1 MMGDSEPMA
10 EPLPTELLKEY
21 QWKGPTGPFSLA
33 LAPGVFA
40 PTHTSRVLAETLEIR
55 PGEKVFDVGCGSGI
69 LSFVAARMGA
79 GHVYGV
85 DIVPEA
91 IEVARGNADRLQLAD
106 RTDFRAGNLFDPF
119 PDVVADVIIGD
130 VSGIPDEIALESGW
144 FPGGHAGGPTGAE
157 VPVAMIEASAER
169 LVSGGRMYLPTGTIQ
184 WEERVLEAARRVFG
198 AANLERLAQ
207 REFPLP
213 GLLSRSKALARM
225 MTEGLVTL
233 RQRGSRLL
241 WRLAIW
247 RCIRP

>member
-1 MMGDSEPMA
+1 MVMRMA
-10 EPLPTELLKEY
+10 EPVRTRVPREFA
-21 QWKGPTGPFSLA
+21 WKGPTGPFSLA

-40 PTHTSRVLAETLEIR
+40 PTHTSRTLAEALEVR
-55 PGEKVFDVGCGSGI
+55 PGETVFDVGCGSGI

-79 GHVYGV
+79 RRVYGV

-91 IEVARGNADRLQLAD
+91 ITLARDNAERLGLSD
-106 RTDFRAGNLFDPF
+106 VTEFRAGNLFDPF
-119 PDVVADVIIGD
+119 PGVVADVIIGD
-130 VSGIPDEIALESGW
+130 VSGIPDELAAESGW
-144 FPGGHAGGPTGAE
+144 FPGGYAGGPTGAE
-157 VPVAMIEASAER
+157 VPVAMIEASADR

-184 WEERVLEAARRVFG
+184 LEERVLDAARRVFG
-198 AANLERLAQ
+198 AANLEAVLQ

-213 GLLSRSKALARM
+213 GLLAKSKALARLAAD
-225 MTEGLVTL
+225 GLITL

>member
-1 MMGDSEPMA
+1 MTVDELAPGDDVRTVE
-10 EPLPTELLKEY
+10 
-21 QWKGPTGPFSLA
+21 WKGPTGPFSLL

-40 PTHTSRVLAETLEIR
+40 PTHTSRTLAEALEIR
-55 PGEKVFDVGCGSGI
+55 GGESVIDVGCGSGV

-79 GHVYGV
+79 ERVYGV
-85 DIVPEA
+85 DIQPEA
-91 IEVARGNADRLQLAD
+91 VAVARDNAERLGLAD
-106 RTDFRAGNLFDPF
+106 RTEFRAGNLFDPF
-119 PDVVADVIIGD
+119 PELVADVIIGD

-157 VPVAMIEASAER
+157 VPVAMIEAAADR
-169 LVSGGRMYLPTGTIQ
+169 LVPGGRMYLPTGTIQ

-198 AANLERLAQ
+198 AANLERLIQ

-213 GLLSRSKALARM
+213 GLLSRSKALARL
-225 MTEGLVTL
+225 MTDGLVTL

-247 RCIRP
+247 RCVRP